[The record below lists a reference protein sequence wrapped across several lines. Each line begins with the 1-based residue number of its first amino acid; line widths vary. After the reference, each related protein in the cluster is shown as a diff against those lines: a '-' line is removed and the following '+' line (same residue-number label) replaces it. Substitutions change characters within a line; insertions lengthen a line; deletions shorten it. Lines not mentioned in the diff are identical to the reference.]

1 MASRSTTYAGVPAL
15 VIFDR
20 TLNISRIITP
30 AIARIILDNVDD
42 IRDFLGENEVYI
54 SEELDN
60 RQLKRSRD
68 DVG

>member
-1 MASRSTTYAGVPAL
+1 MASRNTTYAGVPAI

-20 TLNISRIITP
+20 TMNVSRIVTP

-42 IRDFLGENEVYI
+42 IRDFLGENEAYI

-60 RQLKRSRD
+60 RQLRRSRENA
-68 DVG
+68 

>member
-30 AIARIILDNVDD
+30 AIARIILDHVDD
-42 IRDFLGENEVYI
+42 IRDFLSKNEPFI

-60 RQLKRSRD
+60 RQLRRAQQGD
-68 DVG
+68 

>member
-20 TLNISRIITP
+20 TMNISRIITP
-30 AIARIILDNVDD
+30 AIARIVLDNVDD
-42 IRDFLGENEVYI
+42 IRDFLGENEALI

-60 RQLKRSRD
+60 RQLRRAQQGD
-68 DVG
+68 

>member
-20 TLNISRIITP
+20 TMNISRIITP

-42 IRDFLGENEVYI
+42 IRDFLGENEAYI

-60 RQLKRSRD
+60 RQQRRAQQGD
-68 DVG
+68 